1 MYFGMKNTLKNNHNY
16 TAKEAVHFA
25 GILDHI
31 QFGIFFLP
39 GVSLIFHVNRIW
51 YLIHLGPLS
60 GMST

>member
-39 GVSLIFHVNRIW
+39 GVSLIFHVNRI
-51 YLIHLGPLS
+51 
-60 GMST
+60 